1 MTDHLRTSS
10 MAVILKIV
18 DFDYL
23 PIEYEQRVST
33 KVTIDCLTNN
43 RVEKLKVSLIEQ
55 LFDNVIYESNPQNVD
70 FDDLPFNDDE
80 S

>member
-1 MTDHLRTSS
+1 